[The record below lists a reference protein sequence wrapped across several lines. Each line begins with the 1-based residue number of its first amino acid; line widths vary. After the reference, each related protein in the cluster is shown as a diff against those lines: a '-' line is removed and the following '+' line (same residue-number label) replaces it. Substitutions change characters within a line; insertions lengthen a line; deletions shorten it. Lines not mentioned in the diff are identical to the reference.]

1 MAGQNWTY
9 VSISSW
15 PEGWGERERHAALV
29 KAGMPAPDAVG
40 VSRRVAPMVI
50 KRLPL
55 ASGEA
60 LIRGLAVQGVE
71 AFGLCRDEM
80 DLTVPPTPAKRLRA
94 ALGSPKPM
102 YLVESWRERVF
113 PNVTLM
119 MDQVFLIIRATVTV
133 QVTKTVIEPD
143 EPDSMLGIGFPGDV
157 LASGVAGSIGRL
169 AYRAAADESELI
181 HKSSS
186 TRSSG
191 DQVIEMYLMDGSR
204 VRINSAKFNFDVL
217 GTNKGLT
224 DRENMDTLMLK
235 LSEEATHAMID
246 FGFESFRPPSE
257 LRLSASEMYGTNTT
271 VKTIDPWPAYE
282 FYSVWR
288 YIMARH
294 DAGLS

>member
-1 MAGQNWTY
+1 MSGQDWTF
-9 VSISSW
+9 VSIASW
-15 PEGWGERERHAALV
+15 PVGWGERERHAALV

-40 VSRRVAPMVI
+40 VSRRTAPMVI
-50 KRLPL
+50 KRLPR
-55 ASGEA
+55 ASGES
-60 LIRGLAVQGVE
+60 LIRGLAAQGVE
-71 AFGLCRDEM
+71 AFGLSRDEM
-80 DLTVPPTPAKRLRA
+80 DRPVAPTPAKCLRA

-102 YLVESWRERVF
+102 YLVESWRESVF

-133 QVTKTVIEPD
+133 QVTRTVIEPD
-143 EPDSMLGIGFPGDV
+143 EPDRMLGIGFPGDV

-204 VRINSAKFNFDVL
+204 VRINSAQFNFDVL
-217 GTNKGLT
+217 GNAKGMT
-224 DRENMDTLMLK
+224 DRENMDTLMLR
-235 LSEEATHAMID
+235 LSEEATHAMIE
-246 FGFESFRPPSE
+246 FGFEAFRPPSE

-271 VKTIDPWPAYE
+271 VKVVDPWPAFE

-288 YIMARH
+288 YVMARQQ
-294 DAGLS
+294 AGLA